1 IELRV
6 YDTDDEENHQ
16 EFTCQPD
23 MTCDD
28 KGCQLCPRG
37 VLPVGDRGT
46 TLKWRLADSHTQ
58 YGILL
63 ATLPQGRHLSHDQ
76 QQLVDTLVEQLTATL
91 ALDRHQ
97 ERQQQLIVMEERA
110 TIARELHDSIAQS
123 LSCMKMQVSCLQMQ
137 GDALPESS
145 RELLSQIRNELNAS
159 WAQLRELLTTF
170 RLQLTEP
177 GLRPALEASCE
188 EYSAKFGFPVKL
200 NYQLPPR
207 LVPSHQAIHLLQI
220 AREALSNALKHSQAS
235 EVVVTV
241 AQNDNQVKL
250 TVQDNGCGVP
260 ENAIRSNHYGMIIMR
275 DRAQSL
281 RGDCRVR
288 RRESGGTEVVVTFIP
303 EKTFTDVQGDTH
315 E

>member
-1 IELRV
+1 
-6 YDTDDEENHQ
+6 
-16 EFTCQPD
+16 

-46 TLKWRLADSHTQ
+46 TLKWRLADTHTQ

-159 WAQLRELLTTF
+159 WVQLRELLTTF
-170 RLQLTEP
+170 RLQLTD
-177 GLRPALEASCE
+177 LD
-188 EYSAKFGFPVKL
+188 Y
-200 NYQLPPR
+200 
-207 LVPSHQAIHLLQI
+207 
-220 AREALSNALKHSQAS
+220 
-235 EVVVTV
+235 
-241 AQNDNQVKL
+241 
-250 TVQDNGCGVP
+250 
-260 ENAIRSNHYGMIIMR
+260 
-275 DRAQSL
+275 
-281 RGDCRVR
+281 VR
-288 RRESGGTEVVVTFIP
+288 RWRRVAKSTAP
-303 EKTFTDVQGDTH
+303 NLASR
-315 E
+315 